1 MFGLFSKVQSITP
14 AQLRPKLRD
23 RHNLVLDVREPAEYR
38 AGHIAN
44 AKNVPLRRISSYT
57 PPADTKLFVICRS
70 GSRSKQAYK
79 ILHREGF
86 DVTNVAG
93 GMLAWQQEVR
103 A

>member
-23 RHNLVLDVREPAEYR
+23 HHNLVLDVREPAEYR

-44 AKNVPLRRISSYT
+44 AKNVPLRRIVSYT
-57 PPADTKLFVICRS
+57 PPANTKLFVICRS

-79 ILHREGF
+79 ILQKAGA
-86 DVTNVAG
+86 DVTNVSG